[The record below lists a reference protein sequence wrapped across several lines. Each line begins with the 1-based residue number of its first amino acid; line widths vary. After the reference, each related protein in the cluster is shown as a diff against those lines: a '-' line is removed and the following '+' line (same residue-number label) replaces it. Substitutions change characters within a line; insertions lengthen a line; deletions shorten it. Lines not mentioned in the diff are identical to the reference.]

1 MKKIAAKVM
10 VCSSLLLAGASP
22 ALAQLVDAT
31 NPSRIYEIAK
41 GFGSAELD
49 KDSQGDPRITG
60 RIDGTKYG
68 IYFYGCSNGRD
79 CDDIQF
85 SAGWSGAKVT
95 LDDVN
100 RWNRQKRYGKAY
112 LDRDGDPR
120 LEMVVNIDYGVSSKN
135 LEDSFSWW
143 MKALKGF
150 KEEILKQ

>member
-1 MKKIAAKVM
+1 MRKIAAKVLI
-10 VCSSLLLAGASP
+10 CSSLILGGASP

-49 KDSQGDPRITG
+49 KDSDGDPKITG

-68 IYFYGCSNGRD
+68 IYFYGCSNGKN

-85 SAGWSGAKVT
+85 SAGWSGTEVS
-95 LDDVN
+95 LEDVN
-100 RWNRQKRYGKAY
+100 RWNLQKRYGKAY
-112 LDRDGDPR
+112 LDQDGDPR
-120 LEMVVNIDYGVSSKN
+120 LEMGVNIDYGVSVKN

-143 MKALKGF
+143 TKALKGF
-150 KEEILKQ
+150 KEEILMQ

>member
-1 MKKIAAKVM
+1 MKKIAAQVII
-10 VCSSLLLAGASP
+10 CSSLLLGATAP
-22 ALAQLVDAT
+22 AQAELVDAT
-31 NPSRIYEIAK
+31 NPTRIYEMAK

-49 KDSQGDPRITG
+49 KDGQGDPRVTG
-60 RIDGTKYG
+60 RIEGTKYG

-95 LDDVN
+95 LDDIN

-120 LEMVVNIDYGVSSKN
+120 LEMVVNIDYGVSAKN

-143 MKALKGF
+143 SKALKGF